1 MDKMPLGQVS
11 PRAHTANQHL
21 SPDSPGTKKNAKLYH
36 SSDSD
41 SDRTS
46 ISLSSRVT
54 MDRTPGRDSP
64 PHLTAGDVS
73 RTSSARQI
81 AQRAAHT
88 GVISYEHNE
97 APKRMTTAQRMQAEY
112 NHAHNLSPYQYPGS
126 AGAGLPG
133 HASDTPSAR
142 SQGSPGS
149 GNSVGHLRRL
159 SEKSSHAGFSS
170 PDSGHRARSF
180 TPSMI
185 QAKAEARV
193 KKYSKTKDRK
203 VSSTK
208 KKRRHSFPFCCCH
221 RREEKKA
228 QTAALKLEK
237 EGLLAKTPTPHNQ
250 NADAPYYTGNNL
262 RI

>member
-11 PRAHTANQHL
+11 PRAHAANQHL
-21 SPDSPGTKKNAKLYH
+21 SPDSPGTKKKYH

-54 MDRTPGRDSP
+54 VDRTPGRDSP
-64 PHLTAGDVS
+64 PHVTAGDVS
-73 RTSSARQI
+73 QTSSARQI
-81 AQRAAHT
+81 AQRAAHS
-88 GVISYEHNE
+88 GVTSYEHNE
-97 APKRMTTAQRMQAEY
+97 QPKRLTTAQRMQAEY
-112 NHAHNLSPYQYPGS
+112 NRTHNLSPYQYPGS
-126 AGAGLPG
+126 AAGASLPG
-133 HASDTPSAR
+133 HGSDTPSAR

-149 GNSVGHLRRL
+149 QNSVGHLRRL

-170 PDSGHRARSF
+170 PDSGYRARSF
-180 TPSMI
+180 TPSVI

-208 KKRRHSFPFCCCH
+208 KRRRHSFPFCCCH

-228 QTAALKLEK
+228 QTAARKLEK
-237 EGLLAKTPTPHNQ
+237 EGLLAKSPAPHNQ
-250 NADAPYYTGNNL
+250 SADAPYYTGNNL